1 MSNEELKYPKWQPE
15 FQEVVIELNREKL
28 FDKIHKF
35 ETVVFVRLQE
45 LASSNDH
52 HEERQAIE
60 DALATV
66 RVLKND
72 KLAHPDW
79 K

>member
-1 MSNEELKYPKWQPE
+1 MNNETLKYPKWQAE
-15 FQEVVIELNREKL
+15 FQGLVIELNREKL
-28 FDKIHKF
+28 FDKIQKF

-45 LASSNDH
+45 LASSSDH

-66 RVLKND
+66 RVLKKD